1 MKAALSRGMIFAGYR
16 VDELVGRGGMGVV
29 YRATD
34 LSLERP
40 VALKLVAPELAEDE
54 RFRERFLREP
64 RMAAALDH
72 PHVIPIYE
80 AGEHDGQL
88 YLAMRFVEGS
98 DLRTI
103 LEREEKLPPERAL
116 PLLAEVA
123 DALDAAHRRALVHR
137 DVKPANVLL
146 DEDGHA
152 YLTDF
157 GITKQVGGDSTDTGR
172 VVGTLDYVAPE
183 QIRGDPV
190 DGGADVYALGCV
202 LYECLAGAPPFRRAT
217 EAETLWAH
225 MQEQPAPLRG
235 HPRLDPV
242 LRKALA
248 KDREDRYETCSELVE
263 AAAAALGRWVGRAA
277 RRPLIPPVLRE
288 RGRLLLAGG
297 LLLAVAV
304 AAAIVALTTGGDSR
318 IEPLG
323 KGVAETAIAGGHAR
337 ALDPRTG
344 KPLATVPL
352 GTAPVSIAAGA
363 GGVWVLDAEDRTISQ
378 IDPQEHSLVR
388 TFSTA
393 STPTDLAVGTG
404 TLWIGNGFRNLG
416 TALPTS
422 VSRLDTESANVD
434 ETIALPGRSRTAA
447 VRASQA
453 SLRPHIAATRDAV
466 WVVNPDLTV
475 SRISARTN
483 DVVARVT
490 GVQALSIA
498 AGDGEVWVVD
508 DRGELV
514 EIDPRTNRV
523 SNRIEVAAASLT
535 ALAVGAG
542 AVWVADPEGG
552 SVWRIDPEPEP
563 ILRTIPLEVGV
574 AGIAFGEGAVW
585 ATNELSGEVY
595 RIDPRTNRARV
606 VSRIASARGIAVG
619 EGAVWVTAAPTRTS
633 DAALPSFACSPAN
646 YAGAGTPRFLIASDL
661 PLHGADRVATVP
673 MVEAIRVVLD
683 RHDFRAGRFTV
694 GYQSCD
700 DSTAQAG
707 TYDLH
712 TCFSNAK
719 AYARNL
725 DVIGVIGAYNSGCSA
740 VQIPVTNQAPDG
752 PLAMISTSNTHN
764 GLTRPYEGMRR
775 GELEARYPSGERNYV
790 RIAAAD
796 HLQSVANATLVKEL
810 GLRDLFV
817 LSPDGDR
824 YFTADMRT
832 AARNLGL
839 RIVGSANWNTE
850 ASEFTRLARRIA
862 RTHAEAVFIAGLLD
876 PHGDALVRDL
886 RAQLGRDV
894 ALMATD
900 WFSTI
905 PDLLSRA
912 GSAAQGMYVSV
923 TGVANKDLPRRGRR
937 LLEELEAAS
946 GRKPS
951 SPSTAVYAAQATEIL
966 LDAIARSEGTRSSVT
981 RELRRTSVE
990 EGILGNIRFD
1000 QNGDLV
1006 EGPVTIFRV
1015 VGKRQRN
1022 SSSPPEFRGAVVDRT
1037 ITARAALLR

>member
-1 MKAALSRGMIFAGYR
+1 MKAALSPGMSFAGYR
-16 VDELVGRGGMGVV
+16 VEALVGRGGMGVV

-54 RFRERFLREP
+54 RFRARFLREP
-64 RMAAALDH
+64 RLAASLDH
-72 PHVIPIYE
+72 PGVIPIYE

-98 DLRTI
+98 DLGTI
-103 LEREEKLPPERAL
+103 LEREGKLPPQRAVAV
-116 PLLAEVA
+116 LAQVA
-123 DALDAAHRRALVHR
+123 GALDAAHRRALVHC

-157 GITKQVGGDSTDTGR
+157 GITKQLGGATTDTSR
-172 VVGTLDYVAPE
+172 VVGTLDYLAPE

-190 DGGADVYALGCV
+190 DGRTDCYALGCV
-202 LYECLAGAPPFRRAT
+202 LYQCLAGVSPFRRAT

-248 KDREDRYETCSELVE
+248 KDREKRYETCSELVE
-263 AAAAALGRWVGRAA
+263 AAARGLGVGRAA
-277 RRPLIPPVLRE
+277 PSSLIPPVLRE

-304 AAAIVALTTGGDSR
+304 AAAIVALTTGGDGP

-323 KGVAETAIAGGHAR
+323 NGVADTAIAGGYAR

-352 GTAPVSIAAGA
+352 GTAPLSIAAGA
-363 GGVWVLDAEDRTISQ
+363 GGVWVLDAEDRTLSK
-378 IDPQEHSLVR
+378 IDPKKYSPVR
-388 TFSTA
+388 TFSTG

-404 TLWIGNGFRNLG
+404 TVWIGNGFRKLG
-416 TALPTS
+416 TALPKS
-422 VSRLDTESANVD
+422 VSRLDAESVGVD
-434 ETIALPGRSRTAA
+434 ETIPLPGSSRTAV
-447 VRASQA
+447 VRTSQD
-453 SLRPHIAATRDAV
+453 SLRPHMAATRDAV

-483 DVVARVT
+483 DVVARVA
-490 GVQALSIA
+490 GLQALSIA
-498 AGDGEVWVVD
+498 AGDGEVWVID
-508 DRGELV
+508 ERGELV
-514 EIDPRTNRV
+514 EIDVRTNRV
-523 SNRIEVAAASLT
+523 SNRIEVPAAST
-535 ALAVGAG
+535 TTLAVGAG
-542 AVWVADPEGG
+542 AVWVTDPVGG
-552 SVWRIDPEPEP
+552 SVWRVDPEPEP

-574 AGIAFGEGAVW
+574 AEIAFGEGSVW
-585 ATNELSGEVY
+585 ATNELAGEVY

-606 VSRIASARGIAVG
+606 VSRIASPRGIAVG
-619 EGAVWVTAAPTRTS
+619 DGAVWVTAAPPRSS
-633 DAALPSFACSPAN
+633 DAALPSFACSRVT

-661 PLHGADRVATVP
+661 SLHESDRVATVP
-673 MVEAIRVVLD
+673 MVEAIRFVLD
-683 RHDFRAGRFTV
+683 RHDFRAGPFTV

-707 TYDLH
+707 TYDPP
-712 TCFSNAK
+712 TCFSNAE

-725 DVIGVIGAYNSGCSA
+725 DVIGVIGAYHSGCSD
-740 VQIPVTNQAPDG
+740 VQIPVANQAPDG
-752 PLAMISTSNTHN
+752 PLAMISSSNTHT

-775 GELEARYPSGERNYV
+775 GELEAHYPTGERNYV

-824 YFTADMRT
+824 YFTADVRT

-839 RIVGSANWNTE
+839 RIVGSANYNTE
-850 ASEFTRLARRIA
+850 ASEFARLARRIA
-862 RTHAEAVFIAGLLD
+862 RTHAQAVFIAGFLD
-876 PHGDALVRDL
+876 PHGGALVRDL
-886 RAQLGRDV
+886 RAELGRDV

-900 WFSTI
+900 YFPPI

-912 GSAAQGMYVSV
+912 GSAAHGMYVSV
-923 TGVANKDLPRRGRR
+923 AGVANNDLPPRGRR

-946 GRKPS
+946 GPKAS
-951 SPSTAVYAAQATEIL
+951 SPSTAVAAAQATEIL
-966 LDAIARSEGTRSSVT
+966 LEAIARSEGTRSSVT
-981 RELRRTSVE
+981 RELRRTSIE

-1000 QNGDLV
+1000 EYGDLV

-1022 SSSPPEFRGAVVDRT
+1022 SSSPPQFLGAVVDRT
-1037 ITARAALLR
+1037 IIARAALLR